1 MEVEVLVE
9 PEEPEELVVTDKVIT
24 NQDKMVQAVLAEL
37 LEFLVLV
44 ELAVEQTLVLEVQAD
59 KAELEVLVEQAETA
73 ETGVKP
79 EVQVIQESKGEQV
92 ILVIPELTVTLVMV
106 PVVLLV
112 LEAVAVLEAQV
123 VELHLLTYKIV
134 AI

>member
-24 NQDKMVQAVLAEL
+24 NQDKMVQVVLAEL

-79 EVQVIQESKGEQV
+79 EGQVIQESKGEQV